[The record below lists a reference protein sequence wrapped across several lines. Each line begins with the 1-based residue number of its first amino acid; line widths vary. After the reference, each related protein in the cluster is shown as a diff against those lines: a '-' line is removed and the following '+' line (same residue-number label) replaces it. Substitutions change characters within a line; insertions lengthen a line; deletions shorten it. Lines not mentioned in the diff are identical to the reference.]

1 MNVFIAEPIDHSE
14 FIAARNTAG
23 SPISVKRLTGH
34 CQLTSDDDSPLR
46 TMSETITVANMA
58 LTRHARV
65 SSLAS
70 AVEWRGVADNACN
83 LLGHDIDAARAQ
95 LAGLEKNRQPLRQA
109 AREKS
114 FWGRVFKSTEEK
126 ANLAAIRSCQQ
137 SISTCQRLGNAIQ
150 EKIDNTPTTQAEQVQ
165 LVKELKAQKKE
176 LQLQKREL
184 AAEMKNIRTAARQK
198 SSAVSTGFFAM
209 AGDRK
214 VTAIERREILRAK
227 ERALKP
233 GEDAKSQIERVIL
246 AVEREI
252 LRLESLR

>member
-1 MNVFIAEPIDHSE
+1 M
-14 FIAARNTAG
+14 
-23 SPISVKRLTGH
+23 
-34 CQLTSDDDSPLR
+34 
-46 TMSETITVANMA
+46 
-58 LTRHARV
+58 
-65 SSLAS
+65 
-70 AVEWRGVADNACN
+70 
-83 LLGHDIDAARAQ
+83 
-95 LAGLEKNRQPLRQA
+95 RQA

-114 FWGRVFKSTEEK
+114 FWGRFFKSAEEK
-126 ANLAAIRSCQQ
+126 ANLASIHSCQQ

-150 EKIDNTPTTQAEQVQ
+150 EKIDNTPTTKAEQVQ

-198 SSAVSTGFFAM
+198 SSAVSTGWFAM

-233 GEDAKSQIERVIL
+233 GEDAKVQVERVIL

-252 LRLESLR
+252 LRLESLT

>member
-1 MNVFIAEPIDHSE
+1 
-14 FIAARNTAG
+14 
-23 SPISVKRLTGH
+23 
-34 CQLTSDDDSPLR
+34 
-46 TMSETITVANMA
+46 MSETITVANLA

-70 AVEWRGVADNACN
+70 AAEWRGVAENACN
-83 LLGHDIDAARAQ
+83 LLGHDIDAARIQ
-95 LAGLEKNRQPLRQA
+95 LAGLERHRDPLRQA

-114 FWGRVFKSTEEK
+114 FWGRFFKSTEEK
-126 ANLAAIRSCQQ
+126 ANLAALRSCQQ
-137 SISTCQRLGNAIQ
+137 AISTCQSLGNAIQ
-150 EKIDNTPTTQAEQVQ
+150 EKIDTTPTTKAEQVQ

-176 LQLQKREL
+176 LQLQKREV

-198 SSAVSTGFFAM
+198 SSGVATGFFAM
-209 AGDRK
+209 AGDTK

-233 GEDAKSQIERVIL
+233 GEDAKVKLERLIL

-252 LRLESLR
+252 NRLESLS